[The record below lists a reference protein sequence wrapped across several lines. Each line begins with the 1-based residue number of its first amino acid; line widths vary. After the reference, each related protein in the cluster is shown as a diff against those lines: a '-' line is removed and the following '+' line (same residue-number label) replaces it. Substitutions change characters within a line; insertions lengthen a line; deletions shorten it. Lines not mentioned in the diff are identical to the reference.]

1 MLAYAS
7 LFVLLPLLYL
17 RASPLWYALLN
28 AAVVAAIMGLYFK
41 RRLGGYS
48 GDCLGATQQVTE
60 VVVYLSLLGSWNSL

>member
-7 LFVLLPLLYL
+7 LFVLLPLLYFQV
-17 RASPLWYALLN
+17 PMLWYALVN
-28 AAVVAAIMGLYFK
+28 AGLAAFIMGIYFR